1 MNILHKTLILA
12 LGLAAH
18 TGNFAQEGQDPAAN
32 LTLEDLRTFTE
43 VFNQVRSHY
52 VEELDERALLRAA
65 IEGMVMQLD
74 PWSEFM
80 DAEQFRNFD
89 NSSEGRYGGI
99 GVRVVVRERRI
110 FIEAVLPD
118 SPAQQAGILAG
129 DLLLAIDGQAVRGR
143 RLNESVDALLGEPG
157 TEIALRLQTPGQAAR
172 ELALERAYVPVPSV
186 YRKLVDQDVG
196 AFHISHFTRHSH
208 EELREGIDELQARL
222 GRPLTGIILDLRGN
236 PGGVVSPSV
245 EIADGFLD
253 QGLIVYTRSRYA
265 PTRIEISARQ
275 GQWITETPLVVLVD
289 EQTASAAEV
298 LAGALQDNDRATI
311 IGSRTFGKGSI
322 QSVLA
327 LRNGSA
333 LKLTTARYFTP
344 SGRVIEDQGIE
355 PDLILPP
362 APDSDQ
368 VDPSSEPE
376 PGIEA
381 ALRTIRGLRSDS

>member
-1 MNILHKTLILA
+1 MNILHKTLVLA

-18 TGNFAQEGQDPAAN
+18 TGSFAQEGRDPAAN

-43 VFNQVRSHY
+43 VFNQVRNHY
-52 VEELDERALLRAA
+52 VEELDERVLLRAA
-65 IEGMVMQLD
+65 IEGMVTQLD

-99 GVRVVVRERRI
+99 GVRVEVRERRI
-110 FIEAVLPD
+110 FIDAVLPD
-118 SPAQQAGILAG
+118 SPAQRAGILAG
-129 DLLLAIDGQAVRGR
+129 DMLLAIDGQAIRGR

-157 TEIALRLQTPGQAAR
+157 TEISLRLQTPGQAAR

-186 YRKLVDQDVG
+186 FRKLVDQDVG
-196 AFHISHFTRHSH
+196 TFHISHFTRHSH
-208 EELREGIDELQARL
+208 EELQEGIDDLQARL

-236 PGGVVSPSV
+236 PGGMVSPAV

-253 QGLIVYTRSRYA
+253 KGLIVYTRSRYA

-275 GQWITETPLVVLVD
+275 GQWISETPLVVLVD

-344 SGRVIEDQGIE
+344 SGRVIEEQGIE
-355 PDLILPP
+355 PDLVLPP

-368 VDPSSEPE
+368 TVPSAELE
-376 PGIEA
+376 PGLEA
-381 ALRTIRGLRSDS
+381 ALRTIRGLQGDS

>member
-18 TGNFAQEGQDPAAN
+18 SGGLAQEGQDPAAN

-43 VFNQVRSHY
+43 VFNQARSHY
-52 VEELDERALLRAA
+52 VEEISERALLRAA

-80 DAEQFRNFD
+80 DAEEFRNFED
-89 NSSEGRYGGI
+89 SSEGRYGGI
-99 GVRVVVRERRI
+99 GVRLEVRERRI

-129 DLLLAIDGQAVRGR
+129 DRLLAIDGQAVRGR
-143 RLNESVDALLGEPG
+143 RLSESMDALLGEPG
-157 TEIALRLQTPGQAAR
+157 TEISLRLQTPGQAAR
-172 ELALERAYVPVPSV
+172 DLLLERAYVPVPSV

-196 AFHISHFTRHSH
+196 AFQISHFTRHSH
-208 EELREGIDELQARL
+208 EELREGIEELQARL

-236 PGGVVSPSV
+236 PGGVVSPAV

-275 GQWITETPLVVLVD
+275 GQWFTETPLVVLVD

-362 APDSDQ
+362 APDSDEA
-368 VDPSSEPE
+368 DPSLEPE

-381 ALRTIRGLRSDS
+381 ALRTIRGLRGDS